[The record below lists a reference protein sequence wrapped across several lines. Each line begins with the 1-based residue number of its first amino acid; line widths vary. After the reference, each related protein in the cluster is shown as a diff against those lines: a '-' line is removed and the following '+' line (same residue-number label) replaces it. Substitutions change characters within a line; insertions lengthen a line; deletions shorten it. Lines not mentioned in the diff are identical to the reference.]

1 MGEFNKNE
9 LAEKRGYS
17 YRLTRRQFLVATS
30 AAALAACG
38 PAAVAP
44 GATGSAAASPGKTL
58 KIGQLLPFTGV
69 YSELGNS
76 MRRATELY
84 LKLNDNKLANR
95 PVQLIYEDDA
105 NVTATGIQKT
115 QKFIDQD
122 QVDVMMGVVPTP
134 LAYGI
139 RNAVHAAKMI
149 FIDTNA
155 GGNFLTRDVPNCTP
169 ACKSP
174 YIFRASFSSYQIS
187 YPIGDYLSAKGTKDF
202 FLAYA
207 NYGFGT
213 ESAADFTTGAKKNG
227 GNITGNVAPPLG
239 NADFAPFVTQI
250 KNQPTK
256 NVYSFFSGAD
266 AVGFIKTWN
275 QLGLPAAGYKMYGAG
290 FLTEQDVLKE
300 VKDLANGAVT
310 SLFWA
315 VELDNPENKKF
326 VADFQKQYPLL
337 PDVFSV
343 QQYDGMRALDE
354 ALKKLGG
361 DTSDKDKFSKA
372 LEDVTFK
379 SPRGDFAFDKSTHN
393 PIQDIYLRE
402 VKTQNGQ
409 TVNTITDKIAKV
421 TDPGK

>member
-174 YIFRASFSSYQIS
+174 YIFRVSFSSYQIS

-213 ESAADFTTGAKKNG
+213 
-227 GNITGNVAPPLG
+227 
-239 NADFAPFVTQI
+239 
-250 KNQPTK
+250 
-256 NVYSFFSGAD
+256 
-266 AVGFIKTWN
+266 
-275 QLGLPAAGYKMYGAG
+275 
-290 FLTEQDVLKE
+290 
-300 VKDLANGAVT
+300 
-310 SLFWA
+310 
-315 VELDNPENKKF
+315 
-326 VADFQKQYPLL
+326 
-337 PDVFSV
+337 
-343 QQYDGMRALDE
+343 
-354 ALKKLGG
+354 
-361 DTSDKDKFSKA
+361 
-372 LEDVTFK
+372 
-379 SPRGDFAFDKSTHN
+379 
-393 PIQDIYLRE
+393 
-402 VKTQNGQ
+402 
-409 TVNTITDKIAKV
+409 
-421 TDPGK
+421 

>member
-1 MGEFNKNE
+1 MGEFKKNE

-290 FLTEQDVLKE
+290 FLTEQDILKE

-337 PDVFSV
+337 PDVFTV